1 VYRKLILAL
10 PLVVAAMLALS
21 GTARAACPID
31 DPDCDPGGGPI
42 TVTKT
47 LRVVDSSQ
55 ATLTATGINCGVAG
69 DDCAET
75 YTYTTDEDPPS
86 VTLTAGGVPAGYT
99 ARVFKCTSATA
110 SSCTGAETQCG
121 VGSCTLDMN
130 ANYRVRLSV
139 ADETA
144 PSAATVSGP
153 SKVGPSVRHFTAS
166 ATDGAGVVSYRFY
179 LDGIDQGLYGPG
191 SGFDVPVDALS
202 EGSHTVT
209 ARGRDAAGN
218 EGPLS
223 ADKAITVDRSTQLT
237 GVSTPPAFTQSATNV
252 SFTPPADVGSVVCRT
267 KFGGNEV
274 GTTSSCTSPYS
285 PQGIDTDGQYT
296 IELAVS
302 DDVGNAATVT
312 KTFTLDRGAPN
323 LIVTAPANGAVIG
336 GPFTPSAS
344 GSDGFSGVTFS
355 CRIDSGAFGSC
366 ASLTPSD
373 GVHTVTVRASDAAGN
388 TADEQRSFTYDS
400 HAPAVSITGGP
411 GEGTV
416 VYARSTAYTFTTSDL
431 TAVTRTCQLDGGAIG
446 PCTSATGHS
455 LTGLSLGIHTF
466 SLRVTDAAGH
476 RTTAVR
482 RFTVADKPTD
492 TGGGGG
498 TGTGD
503 TGGGTISPPVKLATV
518 TTFWKLLGK
527 RTQVGTLT
535 LGHVPKGAKV
545 TVTCKGKG
553 CAFKKLKLTAR
564 GAKIKLAKRFKNRK
578 LAARTVIT
586 ITISTPA
593 GSKRFRYTMRAGRF
607 PKRSIK

>member
-1 VYRKLILAL
+1 VYRKLIIAL
-10 PLVVAAMLALS
+10 PLVVATMMALS

-31 DPDCDPGGGPI
+31 DPDCDPGPG

-47 LRVVDSSQ
+47 LHVVDSSQ
-55 ATLTATGINCGVAG
+55 AALTATGINCGVAG
-69 DDCAET
+69 NDCTES
-75 YTYTTDEDPPS
+75 YTYTIDEEPPS
-86 VTLTAGGVPAGYT
+86 VTLTASGVPAGYT
-99 ARVFKCTSATA
+99 ARLFKCTTTVGST
-110 SSCTGAETQCG
+110 CVGGGTGTECG
-121 VGSCTLDMN
+121 VGSCTFEMD
-130 ANYRVRLSV
+130 ANYLVRLSV

-144 PSAATVSGP
+144 PSATTVSGP

-166 ATDGAGVVSYRFY
+166 ASDGAGVVSYRFY
-179 LDGIDQGLYGPG
+179 LDGVDQGLYGPV
-191 SGFDVPVDALS
+191 SGFDVPVDTLP

-237 GVSTPPAFTQSATNV
+237 GVSTPPAFTQSAPNV
-252 SFTPPADVGSVVCRT
+252 SFTPPPDVGTVVCRT

-274 GTTSSCTSPYS
+274 GSTSSCTSPYS

-323 LIVTAPANGAVIG
+323 LTVTAPANGAVIG
-336 GPFTPSAS
+336 GPFTPSTS
-344 GSDGFSGVTFS
+344 GSDGFSDVTFS

-366 ASLTPSD
+366 TSLAPSD
-373 GVHTVTVRASDAAGN
+373 GAHTVTVRASDAAGN
-388 TADEQRSFTYDS
+388 TTDQQRSFTYDS

-431 TAVTRTCQLDGGAIG
+431 TPVTRTCQLDGGAIG

-455 LTGLSLGIHTF
+455 LSGLSLGIHTF
-466 SLRVTDAAGH
+466 TLRVTDAAGN
-476 RTTAVR
+476 RTTAIR
-482 RFTVADKPTD
+482 RFTVADRPAGS
-492 TGGGGG
+492 GGGGG
-498 TGTGD
+498 TGS
-503 TGGGTISPPVKLATV
+503 GGAGSGTISPPVKLATV
-518 TTFWKLLGK
+518 TTFWKLFGK

-535 LGHVPKGAKV
+535 LSHVPKGAKV

-553 CAFKKLKLTAR
+553 CAFKKLKLSAR
-564 GAKIKLAKRFKNRK
+564 RAKIKLAKRFKKRK
-578 LAARTVIT
+578 LAAKTVIA

-593 GSKRFRYTMRAGRF
+593 GSKRFRYALRAGKF